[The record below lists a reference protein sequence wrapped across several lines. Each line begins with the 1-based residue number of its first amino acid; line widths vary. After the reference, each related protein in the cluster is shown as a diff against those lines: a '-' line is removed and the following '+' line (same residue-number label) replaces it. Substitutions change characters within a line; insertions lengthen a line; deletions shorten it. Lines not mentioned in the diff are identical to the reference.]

1 MLVMFKH
8 FITLSANADSTPVE
22 SKFTFE
28 DVLQIIWEWLTN
40 TGVKILVS
48 IVFIIIAF
56 IVIKLISRS
65 IEKRFKKNK
74 KVDKTISRT
83 VLHATTIILKVL
95 VILAVIGYLGI
106 DTSGITAL
114 IASLGVGVGLAV
126 NGALSNFAGG
136 FLLLVTRPFKV
147 DDYVSALGYE
157 GTVIEIRMIN
167 TLLKTTDG
175 KIVYLPNSQLSSNSI
190 VNYSSEKNRRVD
202 VTFGISYD
210 SDIDDAKAVLK
221 ALCDQNELILKEPA
235 VSINVTEQADS
246 SINITVKAWTLNAN
260 YWDVKF
266 YLIEGA
272 KKAFDEKGIEIPY
285 NQLDVRIKNN

>member
-1 MLVMFKH
+1 MLVLFKH

-22 SKFTFE
+22 SKFTFD

-235 VSINVTEQADS
+235 ASINVTEQADS